1 MESSVDRSLIQS
13 ELRKTVIKCMSD
25 RIKFDSSLRVEALV
39 GVTVDSSD
47 VFLLNVNSTCLKRII
62 NREQKSDVR
71 IPCTK
76 LTNEQDTEVTNEQRE
91 AKLTNEHQDSELTVE
106 HRCSEPA
113 TEPYPNVELT
123 NEGLDTEDSN
133 ENQGMQLNE
142 QQHTDSNNTH
152 QHPET
157 LHEMVQLTCND
168 QQTAEMRSVTNGKRG
183 QHRKIS
189 EPDSDTDSAEEEF
202 DQYDEA
208 PYEFIPD
215 IADISDVLVPLD
227 ELKQEIFD
235 SDMEQDQQSAAMGDF
250 LVDNPNNTISSRP
263 RLDSSDK
270 KPDIRKTDIICTSNM
285 DTITNPQPGE
295 MTPSTCVGNNVQ
307 RLPFDDEICRELA
320 DDGQGTIAVDPD
332 YLPRGGDDS
341 NDSDDDVDDKMEL
354 ISPTVK
360 VRSII
365 TFFTQPVENM
375 ETVKKNPYQTK
386 GVDRKA
392 WVRVP
397 HPGYHY

>member
-1 MESSVDRSLIQS
+1 
-13 ELRKTVIKCMSD
+13 MSD
-25 RIKFDSSLRVEALV
+25 RIKFDCSLRVEALV

-62 NREQKSDVR
+62 NREQKRYVR

-113 TEPYPNVELT
+113 TEPHPNVELT
-123 NEGLDTEDSN
+123 NEGLDTEQTN

-142 QQHTDSNNTH
+142 QQHTYSNNTH
-152 QHPET
+152 QHPENTT
-157 LHEMVQLTCND
+157 LHEMIQLTCND
-168 QQTAEMRSVTNGKRG
+168 HQTAEMRSVTNGKRG
-183 QHRKIS
+183 QHRKIP
-189 EPDSDTDSAEEEF
+189 EPDSDTDSAAEEF

-250 LVDNPNNTISSRP
+250 LVDNPNNTISSR
-263 RLDSSDK
+263 LDSLDK
-270 KPDIRKTDIICTSNM
+270 KPDIRKTDICTSNM
-285 DTITNPQPGE
+285 DTITNPQPGD

-365 TFFTQPVENM
+365 SFLTQRVENM
-375 ETVKKNPYQTK
+375 ETVLKKSVPNQGGGSESMGP
-386 GVDRKA
+386 RPPP
-392 WVRVP
+392 WVPLLKILITIAVSFP
-397 HPGYHY
+397 PVYFQKL